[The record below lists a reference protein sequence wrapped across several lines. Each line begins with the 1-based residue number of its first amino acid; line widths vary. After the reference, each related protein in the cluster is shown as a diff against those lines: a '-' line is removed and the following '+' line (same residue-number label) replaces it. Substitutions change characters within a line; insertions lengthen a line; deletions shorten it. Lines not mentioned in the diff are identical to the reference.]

1 MLLPLLRGDV
11 ALTFRAPTP
20 EATLVPLP
28 TGNLEPA
35 VRKTVLLGQEGREVG
50 EERNNFYFN

>member
-1 MLLPLLRGDV
+1 M